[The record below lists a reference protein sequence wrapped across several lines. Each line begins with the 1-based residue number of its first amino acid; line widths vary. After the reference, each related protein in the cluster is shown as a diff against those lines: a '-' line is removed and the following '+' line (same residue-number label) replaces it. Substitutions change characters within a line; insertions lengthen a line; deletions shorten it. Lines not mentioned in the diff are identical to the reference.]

1 MRNKIIGRS
10 SMRPLLLSL
19 IIIHGLAVGF
29 ICIPGVGAEESSLE
43 FFLAGEDLLGRK
55 KYTEAV
61 LQYEKAVEADPKNGL
76 FLYKL
81 GLVYE
86 KVNRVREALMVYKR
100 IVNISDADATAISF
114 AKTKIKMLS
123 QVPVEKVEKKRALT
137 PLEQRALAE
146 EKKFLNYL
154 KSGNHSLK
162 YKIKRIVID
171 PGHGGFD
178 PGAVGKELK
187 EKDLAL
193 DIARRLKKIVDRSEG
208 IVTFLTRTGDYYL
221 PLSARTVIAN
231 QYRADLFLSVHI
243 NASPRYSARGMET
256 YFCSEKASNIEAARV
271 AAFENAVARNEAFF
285 RHVPGFVDIDAI
297 LLHFEHRLYW
307 KDSGEF
313 AEIFQKGLADNIN
326 LENRGINSANFFV
339 LRNAKMPAILIE
351 AGFISNRE
359 EEKLLNRYAFRE
371 MVASSIARSI
381 VRYEQNL

>member
-1 MRNKIIGRS
+1 
-10 SMRPLLLSL
+10 MRPLLLSF
-19 IIIHGLAVGF
+19 IVIHGLAIGLV
-29 ICIPGVGAEESSLE
+29 CIPGAGAEENSLE

-55 KYTEAV
+55 KYNEAV
-61 LQYEKAVEADPKNGL
+61 LQYEKAVETDPKNGL

-81 GLVYE
+81 GLAYE

-123 QVPVEKVEKKRALT
+123 QVPIPGQKGEKKRGLT

-193 DIARRLKKIVDRSEG
+193 DIARRLKKIVDNSEG
-208 IVTFLTRTGDYYL
+208 IITFLTRTGDYYL

-256 YFCSEKASNIEAARV
+256 YFCSENASNKEAARV

-313 AEIFQKGLADNIN
+313 AEIFQKGLTDKIN
-326 LENRGINSANFFV
+326 LEDRGINSANFFV

-371 MVASSIARSI
+371 KIASSIAGSI